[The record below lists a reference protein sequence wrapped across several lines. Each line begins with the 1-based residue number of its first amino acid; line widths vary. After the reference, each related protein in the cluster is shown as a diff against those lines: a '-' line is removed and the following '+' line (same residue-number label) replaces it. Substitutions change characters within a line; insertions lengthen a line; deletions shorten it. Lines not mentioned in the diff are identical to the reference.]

1 MIKFYKKMNDKKLIF
16 DFFCLKIMKK
26 IIFKNIE
33 IVFILINKHIAT
45 VIFSN
50 NLLWKNYVKHQIFKK
65 RMSLDS

>member
-33 IVFILINKHIAT
+33 IVFILINKHITT
-45 VIFSN
+45 VIF
-50 NLLWKNYVKHQIFKK
+50 QIICYGKIMLNIKFLKK
-65 RMSLDS
+65 E